1 MIKERGL
8 IELLKEKRIE
18 ALKILYKENY
28 KMIFSIAYKYTNNK
42 EDAEEILQETFV
54 RAFKSI
60 EKFTSENESSLKKW
74 ILKICTN
81 ISIDYL
87 RKRKLKRI
95 FGISEVK
102 IRENHET
109 PSVNFEKKEI
119 KDKMD
124 YAISF
129 LSPKQRI
136 AFNLKYM
143 EGFSLRE
150 ISVIMGCSENTVKK
164 HLQRGTEKIKKYLK
178 KEKLL

>member
-18 ALKILYKENY
+18 ALKTLYEENY

-54 RAFKSI
+54 RAFKNI
-60 EKFTSENESSLKKW
+60 EKFTPENESSLKKW

-87 RKRKLKRI
+87 RKRKLMRI
-95 FGISEVK
+95 FGISEVQIK
-102 IRENHET
+102 ET
-109 PSVNFEKKEI
+109 QNIPSSEFEKNEI

-124 YAISF
+124 YAISL
-129 LSPKQRI
+129 LSPKQKI
-136 AFNLKYM
+136 AFNLKYI
-143 EGFSLRE
+143 EDFSLKE
-150 ISVIMGCSENTVKK
+150 ISEIMECSENTVKK
-164 HLQRGTEKIKKYLK
+164 HLQRSVEKVKKYLK